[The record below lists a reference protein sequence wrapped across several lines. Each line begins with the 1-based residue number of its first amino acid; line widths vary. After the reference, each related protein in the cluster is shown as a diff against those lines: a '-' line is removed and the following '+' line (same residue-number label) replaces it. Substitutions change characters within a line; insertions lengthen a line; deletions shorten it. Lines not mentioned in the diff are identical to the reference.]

1 MTTRQAQ
8 IDTAA
13 ESIRLAYK
21 VGRWFQTVSTAWAI
35 LAAHAGQKSTKL
47 KMKADLVAILISS
60 IHESSSFEDA
70 SIELIESVNRLQ
82 PL

>member
-8 IDTAA
+8 IDVAA

-21 VGRWFQTVSTAWAI
+21 VWRWFKTVITEWGI
-35 LAAHAGQKSTKL
+35 LAAHTGQKSTKL

-60 IHESSSFEDA
+60 ILTTRPKPVLQTANALSFA
-70 SIELIESVNRLQ
+70 
-82 PL
+82 PTHA